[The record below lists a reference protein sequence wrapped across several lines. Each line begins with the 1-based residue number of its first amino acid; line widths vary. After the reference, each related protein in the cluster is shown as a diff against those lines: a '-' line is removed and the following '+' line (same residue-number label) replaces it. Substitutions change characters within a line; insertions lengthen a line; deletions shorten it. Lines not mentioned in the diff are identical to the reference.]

1 MLNISADYCLSRR
14 LSMAKA
20 EKAQVAV
27 LAKSP
32 SHLLHRVLQLALD
45 IYVEETGKGALTQ
58 RQYAVL
64 AAASTVDG
72 ASQTD
77 LVRMTGIDRS
87 TLADMVAR
95 MIERGWL
102 GRERSKTDARAKTV
116 RLTDRG
122 RAALKEIA
130 PKVQAADERILAN
143 LVASRRSGFISALG
157 SLADAGGENV
167 LEETGA
173 KKKKKT
179 DKIAKAA
186 KAPKAAKADKAP
198 KDAKKK
204 KKKIKKLHAA
214 AE

>member
-1 MLNISADYCLSRR
+1 
-14 LSMAKA
+14 MAKGH
-20 EKAQVAV
+20 KAAV
-27 LAKSP
+27 SALAGSP

-45 IYVEETGKGALTQ
+45 IYAEETGKGALTQ

-77 LVRMTGIDRS
+77 LVNMTGIDRS

-95 MIERGWL
+95 MIEKGWL

-116 RLTDRG
+116 RLTEKG
-122 RAALKEIA
+122 KHALEEIA
-130 PKVQAADERILAN
+130 PKVAAADERILSY

-157 SLADAGGENV
+157 ALADSNGET
-167 LEETGA
+167 LTEEA
-173 KKKKKT
+173 APKKKKKA
-179 DKIAKAA
+179 DKIAKPA
-186 KAPKAAKADKAP
+186 KLPKAERPA

-204 KKKIKKLHAA
+204 KKKAKKLVA

>member
-1 MLNISADYCLSRR
+1 MS
-14 LSMAKA
+14 KA
-20 EKAQVAV
+20 HKGVVAA

-45 IYVEETGKGALTQ
+45 IYGEETGKGALTQ

-102 GRERSKTDARAKTV
+102 GRERSAVDGRAKTV
-116 RLTDRG
+116 RLTEKG
-122 RAALKEIA
+122 RVALKDTA
-130 PKVQAADERILAN
+130 PKVEAADERILAN
-143 LVASRRSGFISALG
+143 LVTSRRSGFISALAA
-157 SLADAGGENV
+157 LAEAGGAEA
-167 LEETGA
+167 LEAAEDKS
-173 KKKKKT
+173 KK
-179 DKIAKAA
+179 KAA
-186 KAPKAAKADKAP
+186 KLAKTEKAKEKDK
-198 KDAKKK
+198 AKKK
-204 KKKIKKLHAA
+204 KKKAKKLLA